1 VYAQFRRF
9 RFNNLNLAYHP
20 DFIRWLAAQPFGDD
34 TLLKALERDLGYR
47 LHLRRATLLPARA
60 PAGSPLQVSLELENL
75 GFGSLYNPKTL
86 ILVFRREDHRQV
98 EHVLEG
104 TFYGPAPEEGPAVYT
119 YTVPAP
125 IEAGRYDLYLK
136 ISDPDAP
143 EDLRYHVRL
152 ATRTA
157 YEEGMHALG
166 LALEVMG
173 PGAFLPLVLRNARAP

>member
-47 LHLRRATLLPARA
+47 LYLRRVTLLPDRA
-60 PAGSPLQVSLELENL
+60 QSGSPLQVALELENL
-75 GFGSLYNPKTL
+75 GFGGIYNPKTL
-86 ILVFRREDHRQV
+86 TLVFRREDDVQV
-98 EHVLEG
+98 ERVLEEA
-104 TFYGPAPEEGPAVYT
+104 FYGPAPEEGPAVYT

-157 YEEGMHALG
+157 YERGMHALG
-166 LALEVMG
+166 LAVEIMG
-173 PGAFLPLVLRNARAP
+173 PRAFLPLVLRNARAP

>member
-104 TFYGPAPEEGPAVYT
+104 TFYGPAPEEGPACKNRSRCR
-119 YTVPAP
+119 PARP
-125 IEAGRYDLYLK
+125 GSNRC
-136 ISDPDAP
+136 
-143 EDLRYHVRL
+143 VRP
-152 ATRTA
+152 
-157 YEEGMHALG
+157 G
-166 LALEVMG
+166 G
-173 PGAFLPLVLRNARAP
+173 P